1 MSTRASTFSSLNQ
14 RDDLDLIEEYE
25 RRESGEHVLLEDG
38 GRGQDDVLDVLHA
51 VRLVDLG
58 EELGVVDLDDLV
70 DIHSYMTS
78 ALCGEGS
85 KQKETIVLI
94 GGVIVTVTWG

>member
-1 MSTRASTFSSLNQ
+1 MYCESLPTVPTLLFIIRAMREERSCVHKGCVDFLSSLNQ

-70 DIHSYMTS
+70 Q
-78 ALCGEGS
+78 GN
-85 KQKETIVLI
+85 
-94 GGVIVTVTWG
+94 